1 MISANRISIFTF
13 SIRYLSDHSRIFLI
27 YGNKSLFLYI
37 EASDGISDGMLE
49 LNLQVWSP
57 SELYSLMWKGSTT
70 GYLAA
75 SKLWQWSLQILN
87 NYEIV

>member
-13 SIRYLSDHSRIFLI
+13 SIRYLSDPNTIFLI
-27 YGNKSLFLYI
+27 YGNKSFFLYI
-37 EASDGISDGMLE
+37 WATGGQMLE

-57 SELYSLMWKGSTT
+57 SGLVPFMSKGSAACY
-70 GYLAA
+70 YLAA
-75 SKLWQWSLQILN
+75 SKLWQSSLQMLN